1 VDNFVIVTKL
11 AINTIFVNAEL
22 FNTSLQQARDSA
34 KQFSRIGVNAFT
46 TFQQTSSDTAALGYS
61 AAQLLHNQYSRESDR
76 NKTFFLFVD
85 VLATSKGFLV
95 VR

>member
-1 VDNFVIVTKL
+1 VCNFVIVTRL
-11 AINTIFVNAEL
+11 ANNTIFANAEL

-61 AAQLLHNQYSRESDR
+61 AAQSVIQR
-76 NKTFFLFVD
+76 K
-85 VLATSKGFLV
+85 
-95 VR
+95 